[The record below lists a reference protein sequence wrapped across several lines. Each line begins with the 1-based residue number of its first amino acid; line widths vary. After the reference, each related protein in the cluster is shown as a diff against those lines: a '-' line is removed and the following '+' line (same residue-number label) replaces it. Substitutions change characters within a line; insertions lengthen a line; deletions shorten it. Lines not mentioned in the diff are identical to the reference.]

1 MHGYALL
8 PVMFR
13 HEAAGDF
20 EAAAAAAAEAAEI
33 GKRHGDPELMALAI
47 HAQGHM
53 LVLAG
58 RVPEGL
64 ALLDEAMV
72 T

>member
-1 MHGYALL
+1 
-8 PVMFR
+8 
-13 HEAAGDF
+13 
-20 EAAAAAAAEAAEI
+20 
-33 GKRHGDPELMALAI
+33 MALAI

-72 T
+72 IVTTSELSPFVVGLVYCGVILACQAGSRSEGRANGRSS